1 MDGDFAYIGRQL
13 ARPLVAAIAEVC
25 DVRPADPIGHISNFL
40 QLYHLKKKNE
50 AALKQKEYDKKKKLA
65 ESRVRT
71 CIYMFTLF
79 LEMWFAALDVT
90 KIFLSIIF
98 TIFMTFKLSI

>member
-65 ESRVRT
+65 ENRVRT
-71 CIYMFTLF
+71 CIYMFTLL
-79 LEMWFAALDVT
+79 LEIWFAALDVT
-90 KIFLSIIF
+90 KIFLLIIF
-98 TIFMTFKLSI
+98 TTFMTFKLSI